1 MSAKPTGSDAARCS
15 SAPARPDGSPPPPG
29 RTAPGGWT
37 ARLLAAALA
46 LAAADAAGAGPGAA
60 DKTEIARVEAY
71 LNRITT
77 FKGRFL
83 QASNTGD
90 YSEGSLY
97 VSRPGKIRIDYD
109 PPSPNLI
116 VADGSSLIHYDRE
129 LDQLSYVPLG
139 SSPATVL
146 IEDRIS
152 LTGGDITVTGVER
165 ARGTLR
171 LTVEKTGDPAEGNLT
186 LVFNARP
193 LSLRKWVVVDAQG
206 VETTV
211 SLLGVRFG
219 VPLDDALFEI
229 PKPPSRDE

>member
-1 MSAKPTGSDAARCS
+1 MLA
-15 SAPARPDGSPPPPG
+15 APA
-29 RTAPGGWT
+29 AQ
-37 ARLLAAALA
+37 
-46 LAAADAAGAGPGAA
+46 GAGPGAA
-60 DKTEIARVEAY
+60 DFSEITRVEAY

-83 QASNTGD
+83 QASSSGE

-97 VSRPGKIRIDYD
+97 VSRPGKIRIEYD

-116 VADGSSLIHYDRE
+116 VADGSSMIHYDTE
-129 LDQLSYVPLG
+129 LDQLSYITLG
-139 SSPATVL
+139 NSPATIL

-152 LTGGDITVTGVER
+152 LTRGAITVTGIER
-165 ARGTLR
+165 GRGTLR
-171 LTVEKTGDPAEGNLT
+171 LTVVKTDDPGEGNLT
-186 LVFNARP
+186 LIFNDRP
-193 LSLRKWVVVDAQG
+193 LSLKKWVVIDALG

-219 VPLDDALFEI
+219 VALDDALFKI